1 MTKNMLVYFN
11 IYFQRG
17 KGEGDMTKK
26 EERLHK
32 RIQKKMQQTVHLSE
46 ENVLRLEKGKR
57 GILNLLFGRTAI
69 VLLLLLLQFGIV
81 FSFIQ
86 WLEDYWAYYYIM
98 STAVA
103 VGVGIHILNSPGD
116 PTGKMTWMVLVMAV
130 PVLGAVLYL
139 WVKMDVGHRLLHRR
153 LSAIITRTRDMLNTE
168 PETAEK
174 LRLEH
179 PDLHE
184 LGVYLDRFGGFP
196 VYEGCHVKYFPSGE
210 AKFEDLLTELE
221 KAREFIFLEYFIVD
235 EGYMWGRILEILR
248 RKAAEGV
255 EVRLLYDGTNTG
267 YRLPYSYPAKLEIL
281 GIRCKVYAVP
291 RPVVSTHHNNRD
303 HRKILVIDG
312 KTAYTGGINLADEYI
327 NRRNLYGHWK
337 DVAVRVDGQA
347 AKSFTLMFL
356 QMWNM
361 DEKTVRYD
369 KYLKTDY
376 RILPP
381 QKGFVVPYG
390 DSPLDHERVGE
401 MIYLDI
407 LNRAER
413 YVHIMTPYLI
423 LDTEMITALT
433 FAAKRGVQ
441 VQIILPH
448 IPDKEYA
455 FALAKTYY
463 KQLMDAG
470 VEIFEYLPGF
480 VHAKVFVSDN
490 RKAVVG
496 TVNLDYR
503 SLYHHFECGLYMQ
516 EHEEI
521 HAVER
526 DFLETRSKCQKIDA
540 DFRRKEPVLRR
551 IIGPVLKIVAPLM

>member
-1 MTKNMLVYFN
+1 
-11 IYFQRG
+11 
-17 KGEGDMTKK
+17 MTKK
-26 EERLHK
+26 EERVQR
-32 RIQKKMQQTVHLSE
+32 RIRKKLMDSIQLSE
-46 ENVLRLEKGKR
+46 EGVLLLEKGKR
-57 GILNLLFGRTAI
+57 GVLNLLFGRTAVVLMLLI
-69 VLLLLLLQFGIV
+69 VQFMII
-81 FSFIQ
+81 FSFFQ
-86 WLEDYWAYYYIM
+86 WLEQYWGYYYLATTVIAIC
-98 STAVA
+98 T
-103 VGVGIHILNSPGD
+103 GIYVLNSPGD
-116 PTGKMTWMVLVMAV
+116 ATGKLTWMVLIMAV
-130 PVLGAVLYL
+130 PVFGAVLYL
-139 WVKMDVGHRLLHRR
+139 WVRLDVGHRMYHKR
-153 LSAIITRTRDMLNTE
+153 LSAIIERTRNMLNTE

-174 LRLEH
+174 LKEEH
-179 PDLHE
+179 RDLHE

-255 EVRLLYDGTNTG
+255 EVRLLYDGTNAG
-267 YRLPYSYPAKLEIL
+267 YRLPYSYPAKLELL

-327 NRRNLYGHWK
+327 NRRELYGHWK

-361 DEKTVRYD
+361 GETTEQYD
-369 KYLKTDY
+369 KYLSGGFTV
-376 RILPP
+376 LPK
-381 QKGFVVPYG
+381 QAGYVIPYG

-433 FAAKRGVQ
+433 FAAKRGVE
-441 VQIILPH
+441 VQIIMPH
-448 IPDKEYA
+448 VPDKEYA

-463 KQLMDAG
+463 RQLMDAG
-470 VEIFEYLPGF
+470 VEIFEYEPGF
-480 VHAKVFVSDN
+480 VHAKVFVSDS

-516 EHEEI
+516 GNEEI
-521 HAVER
+521 AAIEQ
-526 DFLETRSKCQKIDA
+526 DFLETRAKCIRMEQ
-540 DFRRKEPVLRR
+540 DFWKKEPVLRR
-551 IIGPVLKIVAPLM
+551 LTGLVLKIVAPLM

>member
-1 MTKNMLVYFN
+1 
-11 IYFQRG
+11 
-17 KGEGDMTKK
+17 MTKK
-26 EERLHK
+26 EERARR
-32 RIQKKMQQTVHLSE
+32 RIRKKLLDSIQLSE
-46 ENVLRLEKGKR
+46 EGVLLLEKGKR
-57 GILNLLFGRTAI
+57 GFLNLLFGRTAVVLILLI
-69 VLLLLLLQFGIV
+69 VQFMII
-81 FSFIQ
+81 FSFFQ
-86 WLEDYWAYYYIM
+86 WLEQYWGYYYLATTVIAIC
-98 STAVA
+98 T
-103 VGVGIHILNSPGD
+103 GIYILNSPGD
-116 PTGKMTWMVLVMAV
+116 ATGKLTWMVLIMAV
-130 PVLGAVLYL
+130 PVFGAVLYL
-139 WVKMDVGHRLLHRR
+139 WVRLDVGHRMYHRR
-153 LSAIITRTRDMLNTE
+153 LSAIIERTRNMLNTE

-174 LRLEH
+174 LKLEH

-210 AKFEDLLTELE
+210 EKFEDLLTELE

-255 EVRLLYDGTNTG
+255 EVRLLYDGTNAG
-267 YRLPYSYPAKLEIL
+267 YRLPYSYPAKLELL
-281 GIRCKVYAVP
+281 GIKCKVYALP

-327 NRRNLYGHWK
+327 NRREIHGHWK

-347 AKSFTLMFL
+347 ARSFTLMFL

-361 DEKTVRYD
+361 GETAEQYD
-369 KYLKTDY
+369 KYLSGDFTV
-376 RILPP
+376 LPP
-381 QKGFVVPYG
+381 QPGYVIPYG

-441 VQIILPH
+441 VQIIMPH
-448 IPDKEYA
+448 VPDKEYA

-463 KQLMDAG
+463 RQLMDAG
-470 VEIFEYLPGF
+470 VEIFEYEPGF
-480 VHAKVFVSDN
+480 VHAKVFVSDS

-503 SLYHHFECGLYMQ
+503 SLYHHFECGLYIQ
-516 EHEEI
+516 ENEEI
-521 HAVER
+521 AAIEE
-526 DFLETRSKCQKIDA
+526 DFLETRAKCIRVEK
-540 DFRRKEPVLRR
+540 DFWKKEPMLRR
-551 IIGPVLKIVAPLM
+551 LTGLVLKIVAPLM

>member
-1 MTKNMLVYFN
+1 MM
-11 IYFQRG
+11 
-17 KGEGDMTKK
+17 KK
-26 EERLHK
+26 EERTQK
-32 RIQKKMQQTVHLSE
+32 RIQKKLQEGIHLSE
-46 ENVLRLEKGKR
+46 DGALLLEKGKQ
-57 GILNLLFGRTAI
+57 GILNLLFGRTAVVLILLI
-69 VLLLLLLQFGIV
+69 VQFMIV
-81 FSFIQ
+81 FSFFQ
-86 WLEDYWAYYYIM
+86 WLEQYWGYYYLATTVIAIC
-98 STAVA
+98 T
-103 VGVGIHILNSPGD
+103 GIYILNSPGD
-116 PTGKMTWMVLVMAV
+116 ATGKLTWMVLIMAV
-130 PVLGAVLYL
+130 PVFGAVLYL
-139 WVKMDVGHRLLHRR
+139 WVQLDVGHRMYHKR
-153 LSAIITRTRDMLNTE
+153 LSAIIERTRNMLNTE

-174 LRLEH
+174 LKLEH

-210 AKFEDLLTELE
+210 DKFEDLLTELE

-235 EGYMWGRILEILR
+235 EGYMWGRILEILC

-255 EVRLLYDGTNTG
+255 EVRLLYDGTNAG
-267 YRLPYSYPAKLEIL
+267 YRLPYSYPAKLELL
-281 GIRCKVYAVP
+281 GIKCKVYAVP

-312 KTAYTGGINLADEYI
+312 KTAYTGGVNLADEYI
-327 NRRNLYGHWK
+327 NRRTLHGHWK

-361 DEKTVRYD
+361 GETSERYD
-369 KYLKTDY
+369 KYLTGDFSV
-376 RILPP
+376 LPQQP
-381 QKGFVVPYG
+381 GFVIPYG

-433 FAAKRGVQ
+433 FAAKRGVE
-441 VQIILPH
+441 VQIIMPH

-463 KQLMDAG
+463 RQLMDAG
-470 VEIFEYLPGF
+470 VEIYEYEPGF
-480 VHAKVFVSDN
+480 VHAKVFVSDS

-503 SLYHHFECGLYMQ
+503 SLYHHFECGLYIQ
-516 EHEEI
+516 ENEQI
-521 HAVER
+521 NVIER
-526 DFLETRSKCQKIDA
+526 DFLETRAKCIRMEK
-540 DFRRKEPVLRR
+540 DFWNKEPVLRR
-551 IIGPVLKIVAPLM
+551 LAGLVLKIVAPLM

>member
-1 MTKNMLVYFN
+1 
-11 IYFQRG
+11 
-17 KGEGDMTKK
+17 MTKK
-26 EERLHK
+26 EERARR
-32 RIQKKMQQTVHLSE
+32 RIRKKLLDSIQLSE
-46 ENVLRLEKGKR
+46 EGVLLLEKGKR
-57 GILNLLFGRTAI
+57 GFLNLLFGRTAVVLILLI
-69 VLLLLLLQFGIV
+69 VQFMII
-81 FSFIQ
+81 FSFFQ
-86 WLEDYWAYYYIM
+86 WLEQYWGYYYLATTVIAIC
-98 STAVA
+98 T
-103 VGVGIHILNSPGD
+103 GIYILNSPGD
-116 PTGKMTWMVLVMAV
+116 ATGKLTWMVLIMAV
-130 PVLGAVLYL
+130 PVFGAVLYL
-139 WVKMDVGHRLLHRR
+139 WVRLDVGHRMYHKR
-153 LSAIITRTRDMLNTE
+153 LSAIIERTRNMLNTE

-174 LRLEH
+174 LKLEH

-210 AKFEDLLTELE
+210 EKFEDLLTELE

-255 EVRLLYDGTNTG
+255 EVRLLYDGTNAG
-267 YRLPYSYPAKLEIL
+267 YRLPYSYPAKLALL
-281 GIRCKVYAVP
+281 GIRCKVYALP

-303 HRKILVIDG
+303 HRKILVVDG

-327 NRRNLYGHWK
+327 NRREIYGHWK

-347 AKSFTLMFL
+347 ARSFTLMFL

-361 DEKTVRYD
+361 GETAEQYD
-369 KYLKTDY
+369 KYLSGDFTV
-376 RILPP
+376 LPP
-381 QKGFVVPYG
+381 QPGYVIPYG

-441 VQIILPH
+441 VQIIMPH
-448 IPDKEYA
+448 VPDKEYA

-463 KQLMDAG
+463 RQLMDAG
-470 VEIFEYLPGF
+470 VEIFEYEPGF
-480 VHAKVFVSDN
+480 VHAKVFVSDS

-503 SLYHHFECGLYMQ
+503 SLYHHFECGLYIQ
-516 EHEEI
+516 ENEEI
-521 HAVER
+521 AAIEQ
-526 DFLETRSKCQKIDA
+526 DFLETRAKCIRVEK
-540 DFRRKEPVLRR
+540 DFWKKEPVLRR
-551 IIGPVLKIVAPLM
+551 LTGLVLKIVAPLM